1 MARAGFSPMVKFRFE
16 GTGGMTGDRRENVVA
31 PLRLKLGGKV
41 RARRRDCGLTLTDLA
56 NRTSLSIGFL
66 SQVERDI
73 TAPSLSS
80 LALIAAAL
88 DARVHD
94 FIREPPPVAHH
105 HHDDTETA
113 FAVDDGTLSYE
124 RLSGSFPGKQL
135 NAIRMDVPAGYR
147 SEETSHDGEEFVFVL
162 TGTIRYVLG
171 DRPIDLAAGDS
182 LHFAARERHRVEN
195 PSGTQ
200 AIVLTVVTQDLFGE
214 RRSPRRAGR
223 EKPRINP
230 SLKPDVP
237 RELSK

>member
-1 MARAGFSPMVKFRFE
+1 M
-16 GTGGMTGDRRENVVA
+16 
-31 PLRLKLGGKV
+31 
-41 RARRRDCGLTLTDLA
+41 RARRRDNGLTLTDLS
-56 NRTSLSIGFL
+56 RLTGLSIGFL

-80 LALIAAAL
+80 LALIARAL

-105 HHDDTETA
+105 HRDDASGA
-113 FAVDDGTLSYE
+113 FAIDEGTLSYE
-124 RLSGSFPGKQL
+124 RLSGSFPGKRL

-147 SEETSHDGEEFVFVL
+147 SEDTSHEGEEFVFVL
-162 TGTIRYVLG
+162 SGAIRYVLG
-171 DRPIDLAAGDS
+171 DRAVDLAAGDS
-182 LHFAARERHRVEN
+182 LHFAARERHRVQN
-195 PSGTQ
+195 LGDAP

-214 RRSPRRAGR
+214 RRRADRMKRSEPRLD
-223 EKPRINP
+223 P

>member
-1 MARAGFSPMVKFRFE
+1 
-16 GTGGMTGDRRENVVA
+16 MTGDRRGSVEA
-31 PLRLKLGGKV
+31 PPRLKLGGKV
-41 RARRRDCGLTLTDLA
+41 RARRRACDMTFTDLA
-56 NRTSLSIGFL
+56 GRTGLSIGFL

-80 LALIAAAL
+80 LSLLARAL

-105 HHDDTETA
+105 HRDDKA
-113 FAVDDGTLSYE
+113 GVFAIDEGTLSYE

-135 NAIRMDVPAGYR
+135 NAIRMDVPPGYR

-171 DRPIDLAAGDS
+171 DRPVDLAAGDS

-195 PSGTQ
+195 RSGGP

-214 RRSPRRAGR
+214 RRSVCRAQP
-223 EKPRINP
+223 EKPRANS

>member
-1 MARAGFSPMVKFRFE
+1 
-16 GTGGMTGDRRENVVA
+16 MTGDGQGRVEASPRV
-31 PLRLKLGGKV
+31 KLGGKV
-41 RARRRDCGLTLTDLA
+41 RARRRACGMTLTDLA
-56 NRTSLSIGFL
+56 SRTDLSIGFL

-80 LALIAAAL
+80 LSLIARAL
-88 DARVHD
+88 GARIHD

-105 HHDDTETA
+105 HHGETGTA
-113 FAVDDGTLSYE
+113 FAIEAGPLSYE

-135 NAIRMDVPAGYR
+135 NAIRMDVPPGYR

-162 TGTIRYVLG
+162 AGTIRYVLG
-171 DRPIDLAAGDS
+171 DRPIDLATGDS

-195 PSGTQ
+195 RGATP

-214 RRSPRRAGR
+214 RRTARRPRR
-223 EKPRINP
+223 EKPSVNP

>member
-1 MARAGFSPMVKFRFE
+1 
-16 GTGGMTGDRRENVVA
+16 MTGDRRENVA
-31 PLRLKLGGKV
+31 TPPRLKLGGKV
-41 RARRRDCGLTLTDLA
+41 RARRRDRGLTLTDLA
-56 NRTSLSIGFL
+56 SRIGLSIGFL

-88 DARVHD
+88 DARIHD

-105 HHDDTETA
+105 HHDDTGTA
-113 FAVDDGTLSYE
+113 FAVEEGTLSYE
-124 RLSGSFPGKQL
+124 RLSGNFPGKQL

-147 SEETSHDGEEFVFVL
+147 SEDTSHDGEEFVFVL
-162 TGTIRYVLG
+162 SGTIRYVLG
-171 DRPIDLAAGDS
+171 DRPIDLTPGDS
-182 LHFAARERHRVEN
+182 LHFAARDRHRVEN
-195 PSGTQ
+195 RSSGP

-214 RRSPRRAGR
+214 RRMPPRHTRRQRPPATS
-223 EKPRINP
+223 

>member
-1 MARAGFSPMVKFRFE
+1 
-16 GTGGMTGDRRENVVA
+16 MTGDRRGCVEA
-31 PLRLKLGGKV
+31 PPRLKLGGKI
-41 RARRRDCGLTLTDLA
+41 RAGRRDRGLTLTDLA
-56 NRTSLSIGFL
+56 NRTGLSIGFL

-80 LALIAAAL
+80 LSLIARAL
-88 DARVHD
+88 DARVQD

-105 HHDDTETA
+105 HREDKA
-113 FAVDDGTLSYE
+113 GVFAIDEGTLGYE

-135 NAIRMDVPAGYR
+135 NAIRMDVPPGYR

-162 TGTIRYVLG
+162 TGAIRYALG
-171 DRPIDLAAGDS
+171 DRAIDLAAGDS

-195 PSGTQ
+195 RSSSP

-214 RRSPRRAGR
+214 RRKARRAGQ
-223 EKPRINP
+223 EKSPVRS
-230 SLKPDVP
+230 SLKPHVP